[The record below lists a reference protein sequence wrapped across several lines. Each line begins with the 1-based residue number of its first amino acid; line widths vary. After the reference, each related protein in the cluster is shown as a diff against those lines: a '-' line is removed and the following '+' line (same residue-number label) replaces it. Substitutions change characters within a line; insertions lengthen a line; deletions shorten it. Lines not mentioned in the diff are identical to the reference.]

1 MAPREVPGDA
11 STLIYL
17 AKADAFTEASTCIRT
32 ILVTPAVWREAVEEG
47 ERIGAPEVGRIRAAQ
62 ERGLLRRVALS
73 PDAEVEA
80 EAIRASHRL
89 GLGESEVWE
98 KARSSLS
105 GEDSGGRSSTRVGRL
120 GWRDR
125 SASGRS
131 RPCFFR
137 SWVIESE
144 SSRSKKPPSS
154 FGGSPLPPMLRRKPF
169 LRSKG
174 IWEVNQDEN

>member
-89 GLGESEVWE
+89 GLGESEVIALGRGLGWAIVDE
-98 KARSSLS
+98 GRASRVARSLGIRTLS
-105 GEDSGGRSSTRVGRL
+105 TL
-120 GWRDR
+120 
-125 SASGRS
+125 
-131 RPCFFR
+131 F
-137 SWVIESE
+137 
-144 SSRSKKPPSS
+144 
-154 FGGSPLPPMLRRKPF
+154 LPVMGHRKRELTQQEATELLRRLAVAANASAEAVLAIERHLGGQP
-169 LRSKG
+169 R
-174 IWEVNQDEN
+174 

>member
-73 PDAEVEA
+73 PDAEGRASRVARSLGIRTLSTLFLPVMGHRKRELTQQEATELLRRLAVAANASA
-80 EAIRASHRL
+80 EAVLAIERHL
-89 GLGESEVWE
+89 GGQP
-98 KARSSLS
+98 R
-105 GEDSGGRSSTRVGRL
+105 
-120 GWRDR
+120 
-125 SASGRS
+125 
-131 RPCFFR
+131 
-137 SWVIESE
+137 
-144 SSRSKKPPSS
+144 
-154 FGGSPLPPMLRRKPF
+154 
-169 LRSKG
+169 
-174 IWEVNQDEN
+174 